1 MLISVAHYFCQI
13 LFLVSWH
20 LVTLNAISNAL
31 WDNLNV
37 AVFLNYRDKKREY
50 IPFRLQIILNPNS
63 FTTQRC
69 YLLGENLHPVRRNTM

>member
-31 WDNLNV
+31 WDNLYV
-37 AVFLNYRDKKREY
+37 AVFLNYRDKKIVR
-50 IPFRLQIILNPNS
+50 IHPIQIADNS
-63 FTTQRC
+63 KPKLIHNLM
-69 YLLGENLHPVRRNTM
+69 LLFIR